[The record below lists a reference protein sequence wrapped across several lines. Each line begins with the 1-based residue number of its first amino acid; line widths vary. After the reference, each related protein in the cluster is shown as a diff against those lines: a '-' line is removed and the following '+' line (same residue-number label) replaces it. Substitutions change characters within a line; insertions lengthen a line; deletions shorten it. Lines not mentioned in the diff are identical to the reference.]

1 MRTLSVNDVSFEI
14 TEANAEKLLE
24 SDAIYEC
31 GEEHDLH
38 LSPDHL
44 YMMWEVEILMNPG
57 EDYVA

>member
-24 SDAIYEC
+24 SGAIYPC

-38 LSPDHL
+38 LSPDHS
-44 YMMWEVEILMNPG
+44 YMMWEVEILMNLG
-57 EDYVA
+57 EDHVA